1 MAVARLDPHWR
12 YHDVRAIVLE
22 NASLR
27 LTVLQVISS
36 NFGSAAAASSVLLL
50 AVFLPLLAWNLRA
63 DEKAMVL
70 T

>member
-1 MAVARLDPHWR
+1 MAVAQVEPHWR
-12 YHDVRAIVLE
+12 YHDLRAIVLE

-36 NFGSAAAASSVLLL
+36 NFGSAAAASSLLLL
-50 AVFLPLLAWNLRA
+50 AVFLPLLVWNLRA
-63 DEKAMVL
+63 EEKAMIL